1 MNNKEILDKMALSP
15 MNVVDFL
22 YEYISRVLSDS
33 GLMMVFEDFFRI
45 QTKDAYKDV
54 RDTFIGFTIN
64 DTKPHRRPPATPRP
78 SARRSTSGGSPRTEA
93 GPRSRRT
100 PPSP

>member
-64 DTKPHRRPPATPRP
+64 DTKINGETECGRIFKGYK
-78 SARRSTSGGSPRTEA
+78 STGF
-93 GPRSRRT
+93 
-100 PPSP
+100 